1 MYNFLLTFK
10 KKIEEKKS
18 LSNQLLFSRTIPN
31 VYEVELAASLQHLK
45 YGRKAYKSFATTCL
59 VAISTGTRRL
69 LILQIKFAKLHIS
82 KFTIISF

>member
-59 VAISTGTRRL
+59 VAISTGMRRL
-69 LILQIKFAKLHIS
+69 LMLQNKFAKLHIS